1 MAGIGLVRTLRG
13 LYVSLRVQHRW
24 RERLPIVRRV
34 GWTVAADLVIA
45 WVAIVF
51 YTASDARIVILLA
64 ASVLILTIG
73 AADVAWE
80 MLVQVSQERRLG

>member
-1 MAGIGLVRTLRG
+1 VAGIGLVRTMRG
-13 LYVSLRVQHRW
+13 LYVSLRVQHQW

-51 YTASDARIVILLA
+51 YTAGDARIVILLA

-80 MLVQVSQERRLG
+80 MLVQVSQEHRAG